1 MNTKEITM
9 AHQPLTFL
17 NFQEEAVQTMD
28 LATLKRTQ
36 KEHIGGVPLRE
47 IYHFDAIER
56 ALGLCSKYGLDY
68 QIEEIFA
75 AHNKNKQFP
84 GTSLLEQA
92 EAQYGKNAVEAH
104 ILRRVFTT
112 IRINNFETEELT
124 TTLVLAYHQD
134 GIQAAIGP
142 CVKACHNQC
151 IMYAE
156 RRAFTYGK
164 EKMSVERLF
173 ETIDGWLGD
182 FKNIMSADRARIEML
197 KNTRLS
203 HEQVLTFIGVLASI
217 RVAHDSRDKSLRE
230 IVETYP
236 LNNTQVNT
244 VTEELLKMLQNKP
257 FLTAWEVYNAMTLR
271 YKPEEAEIPTLIPQ
285 NFAAVETLTNFI
297 QGKTPIIVVDEEAE
311 LVE

>member
-1 MNTKEITM
+1 MANTAIIT

-17 NFQEEAVQTMD
+17 NFQEEPVQTMD

-68 QIEEIFA
+68 HIEEIFA

-112 IRINNFETEELT
+112 IRIDNFETEELT
-124 TTLVLAYHQD
+124 TTLALAYHQD

-142 CVKACHNQC
+142 CVKVCHNQC
-151 IMYAE
+151 VMFAE

-164 EKMSVERLF
+164 EKKSVDGLF
-173 ETIDGWLGD
+173 QTIDDWLAN
-182 FKNIMSADRARIEML
+182 FQNQMSADRARIEML
-197 KNTRLS
+197 KNTRFT
-203 HEQVLTFIGVLASI
+203 HEQVITFIGVLASI
-217 RVAHDSRDKSLRE
+217 RVAHDSRDKSLRDV
-230 IVETYP
+230 VETYP

-244 VTEELLKMLQNKP
+244 VTEELLRMMQTKP
-257 FLTAWEVYNAMTLR
+257 FLTGWEVYNAMTLR

-285 NFAAVETLTNFI
+285 NFAAVETLVDFI
-297 QGKTPIIVVDEEAE
+297 GGKKTVIDVEAE
-311 LVE
+311 EVN

>member
-1 MNTKEITM
+1 MSNTAIIT
-9 AHQPLTFL
+9 AQQPLTFL
-17 NFQEEAVQTMD
+17 NFQEEPVQTMD

-68 QIEEIFA
+68 HIEEIFA

-84 GTSLLEQA
+84 GTSLLEQI
-92 EAQYGKNAVEAH
+92 EAQYQPNAVEAH

-164 EKMSVERLF
+164 EKKSVEGLF
-173 ETIDGWLGD
+173 ETIDGWLAN
-182 FKNIMSADRARIEML
+182 FQNQMSADRARIEML

-203 HEQVLTFIGVLASI
+203 PEQVLTFIGVLASI
-217 RVAHDSRDKSLRE
+217 RVAHDSKDKNLRDT
-230 IVETYP
+230 VETYP
-236 LNNTQVNT
+236 LNNAQVNT
-244 VTEELLKMLQNKP
+244 VTEELLKMMQNKP
-257 FLTAWEVYNAMTLR
+257 YLTAWEVYNAMTLR
-271 YKPEEAEIPTLIPQ
+271 YKPEVAEIPTLIPQ
-285 NFAAVETLTNFI
+285 NFAAVETLTNFT
-297 QGKTPIIVVDEEAE
+297 QGKMPIIVVDEEAE

>member
-1 MNTKEITM
+1 MNTQSIVTAM
-9 AHQPLTFL
+9 QPLTFL
-17 NFQEEAVQTMD
+17 NFQEESVQTMD

-68 QIEEIFA
+68 QLEEIFA

-124 TTLVLAYHQD
+124 TTLALAYHQD

-142 CVKACHNQC
+142 CVKVCHNQC
-151 IMYAE
+151 VMFAE

-164 EKMSVERLF
+164 EKVSVEGLF
-173 ETIDGWLGD
+173 QTIDGWLAD
-182 FKNIMSADRARIEML
+182 FQNQMSADRARIEML
-197 KNTRLS
+197 KNTRFS
-203 HEQVLTFIGVLASI
+203 HEQVITFIGVLASI
-217 RVAHDSRDKSLRE
+217 RVAHDSKDKSLRDV
-230 IVETYP
+230 VETYP
-236 LNNTQVNT
+236 LNNTQVNA
-244 VTEELLKMLQNKP
+244 VTEELLKMMQTKT
-257 FLTAWEVYNAMTLR
+257 FLTGWEVYNAMNLR

-285 NFAAVETLTNFI
+285 NFAAVETLVDFI
-297 QGKTPIIVVDEEAE
+297 GGKNTVIEVEAE
-311 LVE
+311 EVN

>member
-1 MNTKEITM
+1 MANTAIIT

-17 NFQEEAVQTMD
+17 NFQEEPVQTMD

-68 QIEEIFA
+68 HIEEIFA

-112 IRINNFETEELT
+112 IRIDNFETEELT
-124 TTLVLAYHQD
+124 TTLALAYHQD

-142 CVKACHNQC
+142 CVKVCHNQC
-151 IMYAE
+151 VMFAE

-164 EKMSVERLF
+164 EKKSVDGLF
-173 ETIDGWLGD
+173 QTIDDWLAN
-182 FKNIMSADRARIEML
+182 FQNQMSADRARIEML
-197 KNTRLS
+197 KNTRFT
-203 HEQVLTFIGVLASI
+203 HEQVITFIGVLASI
-217 RVAHDSRDKSLRE
+217 RVAHDSRDKSLRDV
-230 IVETYP
+230 VETYP

-244 VTEELLKMLQNKP
+244 VTEELLKMMQTKP
-257 FLTAWEVYNAMTLR
+257 FLTGWEVYNAMTLR

-285 NFAAVETLTNFI
+285 NFAAVETLVDFI
-297 QGKTPIIVVDEEAE
+297 EGKKTVIEVEAE
-311 LVE
+311 VVN

>member
-1 MNTKEITM
+1 MNTQSIVTAM
-9 AHQPLTFL
+9 QPLTFL
-17 NFQEEAVQTMD
+17 NFQEESVQTMD

-68 QIEEIFA
+68 QLEEIFA

-124 TTLVLAYHQD
+124 TTLALAYHQD

-142 CVKACHNQC
+142 CVKVCHNQC
-151 IMYAE
+151 VMFAE

-164 EKMSVERLF
+164 EKVSVEGLF
-173 ETIDGWLGD
+173 QTIDGWLAD
-182 FKNIMSADRARIEML
+182 FQNQMSADRARIEML

-203 HEQVLTFIGVLASI
+203 HEQVITFIGVLASI
-217 RVAHDSRDKSLRE
+217 RVAHDSKDKSLRDV
-230 IVETYP
+230 VETYP
-236 LNNTQVNT
+236 LNNTQVNA
-244 VTEELLKMLQNKP
+244 VTEELLKMMQTKT
-257 FLTAWEVYNAMTLR
+257 FLTGWEVYNAMNLR

-285 NFAAVETLTNFI
+285 NFAAVETLVDFI
-297 QGKTPIIVVDEEAE
+297 GGKNTVIEVEAE
-311 LVE
+311 EVN

>member
-1 MNTKEITM
+1 MNTQSIVTAM
-9 AHQPLTFL
+9 QPLTFL
-17 NFQEEAVQTMD
+17 NFQEESVQTMD

-68 QIEEIFA
+68 QLEEIFA

-124 TTLVLAYHQD
+124 TTLAVAYHQD

-142 CVKACHNQC
+142 CVKVCHNQC
-151 IMYAE
+151 VMFAE

-164 EKMSVERLF
+164 EKVSVEGLF
-173 ETIDGWLGD
+173 QTIDGWLAD
-182 FKNIMSADRARIEML
+182 FQNQMSADRARIEML

-203 HEQVLTFIGVLASI
+203 HEQVITFIGVLASI
-217 RVAHDSRDKSLRE
+217 RVAHDSKDKSLRDV
-230 IVETYP
+230 VETYP
-236 LNNTQVNT
+236 LNNTQVNA
-244 VTEELLKMLQNKP
+244 VTEELLKMMQTKT
-257 FLTAWEVYNAMTLR
+257 FLTGWEVYNAMNLR

-285 NFAAVETLTNFI
+285 NFAAVETLVDFI
-297 QGKTPIIVVDEEAE
+297 GGKNTVIEVEAE
-311 LVE
+311 EVN

>member
-1 MNTKEITM
+1 M
-9 AHQPLTFL
+9 QPLTFL
-17 NFQEEAVQTMD
+17 NFQEESVQTMD

-68 QIEEIFA
+68 QLEEIFA

-92 EAQYGKNAVEAH
+92 EAQYGKNAVDAH

-124 TTLVLAYHQD
+124 TTLALAYHQD

-142 CVKACHNQC
+142 CVKVCHNQC
-151 IMYAE
+151 VMFAE

-164 EKMSVERLF
+164 EKVSVEGLF
-173 ETIDGWLGD
+173 QTIDGWLAD
-182 FKNIMSADRARIEML
+182 FQNQMSADRARIEML
-197 KNTRLS
+197 KNTRFS
-203 HEQVLTFIGVLASI
+203 HEQVITFIGVLASI
-217 RVAHDSRDKSLRE
+217 RVAHDSKDKSLRDV
-230 IVETYP
+230 VETYP
-236 LNNTQVNT
+236 LNNTQVNA
-244 VTEELLKMLQNKP
+244 VTEELLKMMQTKT
-257 FLTAWEVYNAMTLR
+257 FLTGWEVYNAMNLR

-285 NFAAVETLTNFI
+285 NFAAVETLVDFI
-297 QGKTPIIVVDEEAE
+297 GGKNTVIEVEAE
-311 LVE
+311 EVN

>member
-1 MNTKEITM
+1 MANTAIIT

-17 NFQEEAVQTMD
+17 NFQEEPVQTMD

-68 QIEEIFA
+68 HIEEIFA

-112 IRINNFETEELT
+112 IRIDNFETEELT
-124 TTLVLAYHQD
+124 TTLALAYHQD

-142 CVKACHNQC
+142 CVKVCHNQC
-151 IMYAE
+151 VMFAE

-164 EKMSVERLF
+164 EKKSVDGLF
-173 ETIDGWLGD
+173 QTIDGWLAN
-182 FKNIMSADRARIEML
+182 FQNQMSADRDRIEML
-197 KNTRLS
+197 KNTRFT
-203 HEQVLTFIGVLASI
+203 HEQVITFIGVLASI
-217 RVAHDSRDKSLRE
+217 RVAHDSRDKSLRDV
-230 IVETYP
+230 VETYP

-244 VTEELLKMLQNKP
+244 VTEELLRMMQTKP
-257 FLTAWEVYNAMTLR
+257 FLTGWEVYNAMTLR

-285 NFAAVETLTNFI
+285 NFAAVETLVDFI
-297 QGKTPIIVVDEEAE
+297 DGKKTVIDVEAGE
-311 LVE
+311 VN

>member
-1 MNTKEITM
+1 MANTAIIT

-17 NFQEEAVQTMD
+17 NFQEEPVQTMD

-68 QIEEIFA
+68 HIEEIFA

-112 IRINNFETEELT
+112 IRIDNFETEELT
-124 TTLVLAYHQD
+124 TTLALAYHQD

-142 CVKACHNQC
+142 CVKVCHNQC
-151 IMYAE
+151 VMFAE

-164 EKMSVERLF
+164 EKKSVDGLF
-173 ETIDGWLGD
+173 ETIDDWLAN
-182 FKNIMSADRARIEML
+182 FQNQMSADRARIEML
-197 KNTRLS
+197 KNTRFT
-203 HEQVLTFIGVLASI
+203 HEQVITFIGVLASI
-217 RVAHDSRDKSLRE
+217 RVAHDSRDKSLRDV
-230 IVETYP
+230 VETYP

-244 VTEELLKMLQNKP
+244 VTEELLKMMQTKP
-257 FLTAWEVYNAMTLR
+257 FLTGWEVYNAMTLR

-285 NFAAVETLTNFI
+285 NFAAVETLVDFI
-297 QGKTPIIVVDEEAE
+297 EGKKTVIEVEAE
-311 LVE
+311 VVN

>member
-1 MNTKEITM
+1 MANTAIIT

-17 NFQEEAVQTMD
+17 NFQEEPVQTMD

-68 QIEEIFA
+68 HIEEIFA

-112 IRINNFETEELT
+112 IRIDNFETEELT
-124 TTLVLAYHQD
+124 TTLALAYHQD

-142 CVKACHNQC
+142 CVKVCHNQC
-151 IMYAE
+151 VMFAE

-164 EKMSVERLF
+164 EKKSVDGLF
-173 ETIDGWLGD
+173 QTIDDWLAN
-182 FKNIMSADRARIEML
+182 FQNQMSADRARIEML

-203 HEQVLTFIGVLASI
+203 HEQVITFIGVLASI
-217 RVAHDSRDKSLRE
+217 RVAHDSRDKSLRDV
-230 IVETYP
+230 VETYP

-244 VTEELLKMLQNKP
+244 VTEELLKMMQTKP
-257 FLTAWEVYNAMTLR
+257 FLTGWEVYNAMTLR

-285 NFAAVETLTNFI
+285 NFAAVETLVDFI
-297 QGKTPIIVVDEEAE
+297 EGKKTVIEVEAE
-311 LVE
+311 EVN

>member
-1 MNTKEITM
+1 MNTTAITT

-17 NFQEEAVQTMD
+17 NFQEEPVQTMN

-84 GTSLLEQA
+84 GTSLLEQI
-92 EAQYGKNAVEAH
+92 EAQYQPNAVEAH

-134 GIQAAIGP
+134 GMQAAIGP

-164 EKMSVERLF
+164 EKVSVEGLF
-173 ETIDGWLGD
+173 ETIDGWLAN
-182 FKNIMSADRARIEML
+182 FHNQMSADRARIELL
-197 KNTRLS
+197 KNTRFS
-203 HEQVLTFIGVLASI
+203 HEQVITFIGVLASI
-217 RVAHDSRDKSLRE
+217 RVAHDSRDKSLRD

-244 VTEELLKMLQNKP
+244 VTEELLKMMQTRP
-257 FLTAWEVYNAMTLR
+257 FLTGWEVYNAMTLR

-285 NFAAVETLTNFI
+285 NFAAAETLVDFI
-297 QGKTPIIVVDEEAE
+297 EGKKTVVEVEAE
-311 LVE
+311 VVN

>member
-1 MNTKEITM
+1 MANTAIIT

-17 NFQEEAVQTMD
+17 NFQEEPVQTMD

-68 QIEEIFA
+68 HIEEIFA

-112 IRINNFETEELT
+112 IRIDNFETEELT
-124 TTLVLAYHQD
+124 TTLALAYHQD

-142 CVKACHNQC
+142 CVKVCHNQC
-151 IMYAE
+151 VMFAE

-164 EKMSVERLF
+164 EKKSVEGLF
-173 ETIDGWLGD
+173 ETIDGWLAN
-182 FKNIMSADRARIEML
+182 FQNQMSADRARIEML
-197 KNTRLS
+197 KNTRFT
-203 HEQVLTFIGVLASI
+203 HEQVITFIGVLASI
-217 RVAHDSRDKSLRE
+217 RVAHDSRDKSLRDV
-230 IVETYP
+230 VETYP

-244 VTEELLKMLQNKP
+244 VTEELLRMMQTKP
-257 FLTAWEVYNAMTLR
+257 FLTGWEVYNAMTLR

-285 NFAAVETLTNFI
+285 NFAAVETLVDFI
-297 QGKTPIIVVDEEAE
+297 GGKKTVIDVEAE
-311 LVE
+311 EVN

>member
-1 MNTKEITM
+1 MSNTAIIT
-9 AHQPLTFL
+9 AQQPLTFL
-17 NFQEEAVQTMD
+17 NFQEEPVQTMD

-56 ALGLCSKYGLDY
+56 ALDLCSKHGLDY

-164 EKMSVERLF
+164 EKLSIEGLF
-173 ETIDGWLGD
+173 ETMDGWLGD

-197 KNTRLS
+197 KNARLS

-217 RVAHDSRDKSLRE
+217 RVAHDSRDKSLRD

-244 VTEELLKMLQNKP
+244 VTEELLKMMQNKP
-257 FLTAWEVYNAMTLR
+257 FLTGWEVYNAMTLR

-285 NFAAVETLTNFI
+285 NFAAVETLTNFT
-297 QGKTPIIVVDEEAE
+297 QGKMPIIVVNEEAE

>member
-1 MNTKEITM
+1 MANTAIIT

-17 NFQEEAVQTMD
+17 NFQEEPVQTMD

-68 QIEEIFA
+68 HIEEIFA

-112 IRINNFETEELT
+112 IRIDNFETEELT
-124 TTLVLAYHQD
+124 TTLALAYHQD

-142 CVKACHNQC
+142 CVKVCHNQC
-151 IMYAE
+151 VMFAE

-164 EKMSVERLF
+164 EKKSVDGLF
-173 ETIDGWLGD
+173 QTIDDWLAN
-182 FKNIMSADRARIEML
+182 FQNQMSADRARIEML
-197 KNTRLS
+197 KNTRFT
-203 HEQVLTFIGVLASI
+203 HEQVITFIGVLASI
-217 RVAHDSRDKSLRE
+217 RVAHDSRDKSLRDV
-230 IVETYP
+230 VETYP

-244 VTEELLKMLQNKP
+244 VTEELLKMMQTKP
-257 FLTAWEVYNAMTLR
+257 FLTGWEVYNAMTLR

-285 NFAAVETLTNFI
+285 NFAAVETLVDFI
-297 QGKTPIIVVDEEAE
+297 EGKKTVIEVEAE
-311 LVE
+311 EVN